1 MKLTELRN
9 LEIGTE
15 VRLKG
20 TNAFL
25 KFVKLT
31 RSMIFVQFT

>member
-20 TNAFL
+20 TNA
-25 KFVKLT
+25 
-31 RSMIFVQFT
+31 IFEVRKN

>member
-15 VRLKG
+15 VRLKEP
-20 TNAFL
+20 TLFL